1 MLPRSVGRT
10 MGTRRVRWLLSG
22 GQGLGGAASRRT
34 WKTGKEWLAERREW
48 WWSRARFGRLTQES
62 FQLVTFPYSLFRGLS
77 TTPVSTSNRGLIF
90 LCVMRLGSNA

>member
-34 WKTGKEWLAERREW
+34 WKTGKEWLAE
-48 WWSRARFGRLTQES
+48 ES
-62 FQLVTFPYSLFRGLS
+62 
-77 TTPVSTSNRGLIF
+77 
-90 LCVMRLGSNA
+90 